1 MKYFIKD
8 ANDLVNIK
16 NPTFFFFF
24 FFIDKKQKIIEAQ
37 TNQTEFQSRER
48 SKLSEVILWK
58 SILYFL
64 LLDWIPL
71 KFLTGHTT

>member
-48 SKLSEVILWK
+48 SKLSEVIL
-58 SILYFL
+58 
-64 LLDWIPL
+64 
-71 KFLTGHTT
+71 